1 MKLRNRLTALRGF
14 GNPALRYSAAYFFVI
29 SILWAGSPER
39 LLDLLG
45 GEYDLPHLQL
55 FKELAFI
62 GLSALLL
69 FFLIKTAY
77 AEGARHRQA
86 VTGMQ
91 ASSIHHHAR
100 LAARRKAKEPVKNS
114 GIPDL
119 AGHAPSDVRLT
130 RLTRL
135 TRRLINRQEAERK
148 RLAIQLHD
156 RTSANLAAIG
166 LNLNMISMG
175 GAALISPEIAQQL
188 EDIRALLEDTTAS
201 IREITSDLRPALLDY
216 AGLFPALEGYV
227 RQFSKRTGTKV
238 RFEHLNFTHRLEP
251 ELETLLFRITQE
263 ALANCAKQASA
274 TAIDVILIDDQGTI
288 LLTISDNG
296 SGLEP
301 AALTMNDEDSVAGE
315 LNMRE
320 MVELAGGRLTI
331 DSSPGIGTAIHIAI

>member
-1 MKLRNRLTALRGF
+1 MKLRNRLTALWGA

-39 LLDLLG
+39 LLDLLA

-69 FFLIKTAY
+69 HFLVKTAY

-86 VTGMQ
+86 VTGML

-100 LAARRKAKEPVKNS
+100 LAARRKSKEPVKS
-114 GIPDL
+114 SEIPDL
-119 AGHAPSDVRLT
+119 AGHKPSDVRLA
-130 RLTRL
+130 RL

-148 RLAIQLHD
+148 RIAIQLHD
-156 RTSANLAAIG
+156 STSANLAAIG
-166 LNLNMISMG
+166 LNLNIISMAG
-175 GAALISPEIAQQL
+175 TALISPEIAQQL

-251 ELETLLFRITQE
+251 ELETLLFRIAQE
-263 ALANCAKQASA
+263 ALANCAKHASA

-296 SGLEP
+296 SGFDP
-301 AALTMNDEDSVAGE
+301 AALTMNDEDSRPGM

>member
-1 MKLRNRLTALRGF
+1 MKLRNRLTALRGT
-14 GNPALRYSAAYFFVI
+14 GNPALRYSAAYFLVI
-29 SILWAGSPER
+29 SLLWAGFPEQ
-39 LLDLLG
+39 LLDLLA
-45 GEYDLPHLQL
+45 GEYELSHLQL
-55 FKELAFI
+55 FKELAFS

-69 FFLIKTAY
+69 FFLVKAAY

-86 VTGMQ
+86 VTGMG

-114 GIPDL
+114 GIPEL
-119 AGHAPSDVRLT
+119 AGDKPSDVRLA
-130 RLTRL
+130 RL

-166 LNLNMISMG
+166 LNLNLISMAG
-175 GAALISPEIAQQL
+175 TAVISPEIAKQL
-188 EDIRALLEDTTAS
+188 EDIRALVEDTSVS
-201 IREITSDLRPALLDY
+201 ISEITSDLRPALLDY
-216 AGLFPALEGYV
+216 AGLVPALEGYV

-238 RFEHLNFTHRLEP
+238 RFDHFNFTHRLEP
-251 ELETLLFRITQE
+251 ALEALLYRITLE
-263 ALANCAKQASA
+263 ALANCAKHASA

-296 SGLEP
+296 NGLDP
-301 AALTMNDEDSVAGE
+301 AAPTMNDEDDEAGE

-320 MVELAGGRLTI
+320 MVELAGGQLTI